1 METNKE
7 KMNITYEAYFRS
19 IFGTMVEIF
28 GLLEEEVGR
37 EEALK
42 RISEFS
48 AEKSVENRKRILES
62 KDIQKFEDFKKVY
75 KEELNSP
82 PMKNSLSY
90 EVLEDSDT
98 KLKFDV
104 HRCLWAEIFKQM
116 GAEDIGYE
124 VSCKPDLE
132 VAPIYH
138 TNVELKRTKTL
149 MQGDDH
155 CDFEYIWKED
165 RSD

>member
-1 METNKE
+1 MAANND

-19 IFGTMVEIF
+19 IFGTIVEMF

-42 RISEFS
+42 RISKFS
-48 AEKSVENRKRILES
+48 DEKSVENRKRIIES
-62 KDIQKFEDFKKVY
+62 KDIQNFEDFKKVY
-75 KEELNSP
+75 KEELSSP
-82 PMKNSLSY
+82 PLKDCLSY
-90 EVLEDSDT
+90 EVKKDSDT
-98 KLKFDV
+98 RFKFDV
-104 HRCLWAEIFKQM
+104 HRCLWAEIFKQLD
-116 GAEDIGYE
+116 ASDIGYE

-138 TNVELKRTKTL
+138 PNVELKRTKTL

-155 CDFEYIWKED
+155 CDFEYIWKD
-165 RSD
+165 D